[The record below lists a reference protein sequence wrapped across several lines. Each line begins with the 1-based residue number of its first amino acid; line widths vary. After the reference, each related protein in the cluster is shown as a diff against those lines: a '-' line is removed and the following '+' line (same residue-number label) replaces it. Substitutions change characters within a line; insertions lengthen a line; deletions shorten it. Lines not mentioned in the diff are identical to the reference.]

1 MPVLG
6 LRGEKS
12 VHVKMMNDLTEDTAE
27 TFVIII
33 KLRVF
38 SKVFCG
44 CVYVLSGSGNLKPCS
59 TAVSF
64 DNFWGGHWPSR
75 PGDLMPAAQGL
86 KTKED
91 DMYWYLEVMRKFAEF
106 QGRSRPMEYWMFF
119 LVNLL
124 IAIGLRLVEGLL
136 GSPGVVGALYS
147 LIVLVPGIAVSVRRL
162 HDTGRS
168 GWWLLI
174 GFIPLLGAIV
184 LLFFMA
190 QEGQP
195 GPNQYGAD
203 PKKATV

>member
-1 MPVLG
+1 
-6 LRGEKS
+6 
-12 VHVKMMNDLTEDTAE
+12 
-27 TFVIII
+27 
-33 KLRVF
+33 
-38 SKVFCG
+38 
-44 CVYVLSGSGNLKPCS
+44 
-59 TAVSF
+59 
-64 DNFWGGHWPSR
+64 
-75 PGDLMPAAQGL
+75 
-86 KTKED
+86 
-91 DMYWYLEVMRKFAEF
+91 
-106 QGRSRPMEYWMFF
+106 MFF